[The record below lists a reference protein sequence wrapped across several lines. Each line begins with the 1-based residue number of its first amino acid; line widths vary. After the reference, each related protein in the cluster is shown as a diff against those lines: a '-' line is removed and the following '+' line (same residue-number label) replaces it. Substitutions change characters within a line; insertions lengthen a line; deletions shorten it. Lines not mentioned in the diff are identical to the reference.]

1 MNKILIFGKG
11 FIGERLQAAF
21 NCDITDR
28 MILTLSD
35 VQEEI
40 DKHNPDIIINCI
52 GITGKTNIDGC
63 EQDKENTLIANT
75 FVPIMLAE
83 AALRKNIKLVHIS
96 TGCIFH
102 YDFAKDPPI
111 DEERVPDYFDLYYSR
126 SKIYSERALL
136 PLVKQHNIL
145 IVRLRIPLDNR
156 PSPKNLLDK
165 LIKYRKV
172 IDVPNSVTYIPD
184 FLRALQHLI
193 TIDARG
199 IFNVVNSG
207 GLRYSDLM
215 EVYKKY
221 KPGFTYEVIP
231 LEVLKLNRTNLILST
246 DKLEKSGFKVRP
258 INDVLDECIVNYLGR

>member
-11 FIGERLQAAF
+11 FIGNRLQKVF

-28 MILTLSD
+28 IILKLQD
-35 VQEEI
+35 AQEELE
-40 DKHNPDIIINCI
+40 KYNPDVVINCI
-52 GITGKTNIDGC
+52 GITGVHNVDGC
-63 EQDKENTLIANT
+63 ELDKENTLIANT

-96 TGCIFH
+96 SGCIFH
-102 YDFAKDPPI
+102 YDYAKDSSL

-136 PLVKQHNIL
+136 PLVKQYNIL

-172 IDVPNSVTYIPD
+172 IDVPNSVAYIPD
-184 FLRALQHLI
+184 FVQALQHLI
-193 TIDARG
+193 SIDAKG
-199 IFNVVNSG
+199 IFNVVNSQ
-207 GLRYSDLM
+207 GLRYPDLM

-221 KPGFTYEVIP
+221 KPDFTYEVIP
-231 LEVLKLNRTNLILST
+231 LERLKLNRTNLVLST
-246 DKLEKSGFKVRP
+246 EKLGKSGFKVRP
-258 INDVLDECIVNYLGR
+258 INAVLEECVKEYLKY